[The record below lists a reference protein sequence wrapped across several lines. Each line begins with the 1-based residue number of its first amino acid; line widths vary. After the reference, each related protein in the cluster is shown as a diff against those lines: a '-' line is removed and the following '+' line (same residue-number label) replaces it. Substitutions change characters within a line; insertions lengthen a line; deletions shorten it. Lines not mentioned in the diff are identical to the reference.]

1 MGTLRKSDLVA
12 AVATSMGSTRSAAE
26 DSLNTVLDT
35 LRMSLAKGDRVVLTG
50 FGTFEVRQVKERK
63 VRPIRGGSAGKT
75 ITVPAHRRVGFSAGA
90 ELSEAVRSA
99 RRR

>member
-12 AVATSMGSTRSAAE
+12 AVATKMRSTRSSAE
-26 DSLNTVLDT
+26 DSLNSVLDT
-35 LRMSLAKGDRVVLTG
+35 LRESLAKGDRVVLTG

-63 VRPIRGGSAGKT
+63 VRPIRGGSAGRT

-90 ELSEAVRSA
+90 ELSEAVRSP

>member
-12 AVATSMGSTRSAAE
+12 SVAKSMNATRSGAE
-26 DSLNTVLDT
+26 DALNSVLDT
-35 LRMSLAKGDRVVLTG
+35 LRTSLSKGDRIVLTG
-50 FGTFEVRQVKERK
+50 FGTFEVRDVKERK

-90 ELSEAVRSA
+90 ELSQAVRSS